1 MTPMTPPD
9 LNLSV
14 LGPVVSVAA
23 GSMLVLLGEVLL
35 SRAKTFLGRPVN
47 ETYVGNVLMLVSVV
61 SLAVATYMAAASAHA
76 GVDAVFNPAN
86 PMFRLDGFSAL
97 VTALLGFA
105 ALLCCALA
113 TNYLDEL
120 RIHHGE
126 YYALVLFSTAG
137 MMLMVCAVDMLAVFV
152 GLELMSIPI
161 YVLAGFDRRRL
172 RSNESAL
179 KYFLI
184 GSFAS
189 AILLYGVA
197 LLYGASGGTGFDE
210 IRAGFDPS
218 STLSLAGLSLVV
230 VGFAFKI
237 SSVPFH
243 QWTPDVYEGAPS
255 AVTAFMS
262 VTVKLA
268 AFAALMRVL
277 ALSFDPLGE
286 LLVGVLWVLSALTM
300 IVGNVMAVIQQ
311 NIKRL
316 LAYSSIAHA
325 GYLLIG
331 FVPGTTEGYSAVLF
345 YLIGYLFMNLGA
357 FAVVV
362 ALAQG
367 GQDCEQMDSLAGLAQ
382 KRPGL
387 AALMT
392 LFMLSLAGIPG
403 TVGFMGKVLI
413 FKSAVSAGLVPL
425 AILGVLTSV
434 VSVYYYLRV
443 PVLMYMREPG
453 PEAPR
458 SSLATGE
465 ALVLGVCAL
474 AVVYLGINP
483 NGALPFIGDLD
494 VLDWARNSVEG
505 LFAAAETARR

>member
-1 MTPMTPPD
+1 MTPE
-9 LNLSV
+9 LNLTV
-14 LGPVVSVAA
+14 LGPVAWVAG

-47 ETYVGNVLMLVSVV
+47 EHLVGNVLMAVSAI
-61 SLAVATYMAAASAHA
+61 SLAVATYMAAHAAQLGGSAS
-76 GVDAVFNPAN
+76 FNPAN
-86 PMFRLDGFSAL
+86 AMFRLDAFSAL
-97 VTALLGFA
+97 ATAVICFA

-126 YYALVLFSTAG
+126 YYALILFATAG
-137 MMLMVCAVDMLAVFV
+137 MLLLVSAVDMLAVFL

-197 LLYGASGGTGFDE
+197 LLYGATGGTGFE
-210 IRAGFDPS
+210 QIRAGFDPE
-218 STLSLAGLSLVV
+218 STLCLVGLVLVV

-255 AVTAFMS
+255 AVTAYMS

-268 AFAALMRVL
+268 AFAALLRVL
-277 ALSFDPLGE
+277 ALSFEPLGE
-286 LLVGVLWVLSALTM
+286 LLTDVLWWMAVLTM
-300 IVGNVMAVIQQ
+300 LVGNVMAVIQD

-331 FVPGTTEGYSAVLF
+331 FVPGTLEGYSAVVF
-345 YLIGYLFMNLGA
+345 YLIGYVFMNLGA

-367 GQDCEQMDSLAGLAQ
+367 GQDCEEMESLAGLAQ

-392 LFMLSLAGIPG
+392 LFMISLAGIPG
-403 TVGFMGKVLI
+403 TVGFMGKVLV
-413 FKSAVSAGLVPL
+413 FKSAVAAGLVPL
-425 AILGVLTSV
+425 AIVGVLLSV

-453 PEAPR
+453 ASPPR
-458 SSLATGE
+458 ATLASGE

-474 AVVYLGINP
+474 GVVYLGINP
-483 NGALPFIGDLD
+483 SGALNLLPFFGDPD
-494 VLDWARNSVEG
+494 VIQWARGSVEG
-505 LFAAAETARR
+505 LFSVAETAAR